1 MNKYQE
7 ILKKFWGYDSFR
19 GMQED
24 AIKSIVEDKKDI
36 FFLAPTS
43 LREECSIS
51 TTCFMYGR
59 NYYCS

>member
-1 MNKYQE
+1 MSRYTE
-7 ILKKFWGYDSFR
+7 ILKQYWGYDTFR

-43 LREECSIS
+43 LRKKCHIPITSI
-51 TTCFMYGR
+51 ML
-59 NYYCS
+59 